1 MSPYTGRRRRG
12 VRIGTIKMTKKVWF
26 VVGNSRPR
34 MHDGVKVIK
43 EDNSFTVYRYDDWDE
58 DGDSIYSTEE
68 YLKRIPEQA
77 LKNAI
82 KASSDSEVVKWIR
95 AHLIKEESNSLDA
108 IIEFLKDSRV
118 LSMRQGTNSRQNEFV
133 CGSE

>member
-1 MSPYTGRRRRG
+1 MNLYTGRRLRG
-12 VRIGTIKMTKKVWF
+12 VRIGTIKMTKKVWSIA
-26 VVGNSRPR
+26 GNSRPR

-43 EDNSFTVYRYDDWDE
+43 EDNSFIVYRYIDDWDE

-82 KASSDSEVVKWIR
+82 KASSDSEVVKWMR
-95 AHLIKEESNSLDA
+95 AILWMQSL
-108 IIEFLKDSRV
+108 S
-118 LSMRQGTNSRQNEFV
+118 S
-133 CGSE
+133 

>member
-26 VVGNSRPR
+26 SVRKSCPR

-43 EDNSFTVYRYDDWDE
+43 ENNCFTVYRYIDDWDD
-58 DGDSIYSTEE
+58 DGDSIYSTED

-77 LKNAI
+77 LKTAI

-95 AHLIKEESNSLDA
+95 AH
-108 IIEFLKDSRV
+108 
-118 LSMRQGTNSRQNEFV
+118 
-133 CGSE
+133 